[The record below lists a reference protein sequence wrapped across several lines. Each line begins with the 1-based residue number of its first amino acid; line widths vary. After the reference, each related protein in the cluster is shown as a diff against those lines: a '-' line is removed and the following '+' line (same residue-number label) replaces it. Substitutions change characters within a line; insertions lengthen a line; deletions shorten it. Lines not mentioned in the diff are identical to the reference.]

1 MEWAFL
7 IAIQLLF
14 IVSIYINTLKLA
26 ILQLQAFP
34 RECEDKD
41 MAAMLVP

>member
-1 MEWAFL
+1 MLQRTFD
-7 IAIQLLF
+7 IH
-14 IVSIYINTLKLA
+14 
-26 ILQLQAFP
+26 ILGLQSFP